1 MPDWRDSIL
10 HELPS
15 GVSPLTVVYDPD
27 SLLREQAI
35 LDALRDRGF
44 QLLELDD
51 PIQFRFAWE
60 SQCRI
65 RWDDHQALQIIV
77 LVPDTPHASRLL
89 PFDVLAD
96 ARSVE
101 FSLGQLFPQ
110 LDYSVVRGL
119 APSNYD
125 DLYDAVLSSSP
136 GHLGE
141 NATKEFILRHVFEIA
156 PELIKTP
163 VDLLR
168 MLLRRH
174 YARHEIPAPL
184 DERLIAVLQER
195 PSLAGWPVE
204 SLVREHA
211 VFLRFLHERWVA
223 YVSAGNRDDDQAVAF
238 QIPGPPSLPFSHDD
252 IRVYI
257 DNYFTDGLL
266 QPVAVAADG
275 RWTGSWESIG
285 IAVDSTSGAEHRAHK
300 LASRLIDDIPGP
312 EARPPAWFRFA
323 YQWAELNS
331 IVLTRLDIR
340 NGMEIDALRLEVE
353 SRFAAW
359 LREHYASL
367 ASLPP
372 SPPAMVHHVPRHAA
386 RFLDGV
392 NGKVALVVVDGLSVV
407 QWMTIRDSIRSQD
420 TTIGFEEDATFAWL
434 PTLTSVSRQAIFAG
448 LPPLYFPDSVNT
460 TGKEP
465 ALWHRFWSQHGLQ
478 PRQVGYLKGLGQ
490 DDLTE
495 VKELVSSPHVRV
507 VGLVVDT
514 VDKIM
519 HGMELGA
526 AGMRAQVE
534 QWSDEGYMARL
545 LRLLLDRSYIPIIVS
560 DHGNV
565 EVQGCGRIA
574 EGAVSEVRGQRV
586 RVCSDTTLRDRLVC
600 ENPGVREG
608 LHDGLPMDYWPIYP
622 PIGSAF
628 VKEGDRIVTH
638 GGDSVEET
646 IVPLVIVRSEEA
658 IG

>member
-1 MPDWRDSIL
+1 MSDWRDTIL

-15 GVSPLTVVYDPD
+15 DVSPLTVVYDPD
-27 SLLREQAI
+27 SLLREQTI
-35 LDALRDRGF
+35 LDVLRERGF
-44 QLLELDD
+44 QLLEFEDS
-51 PIQFRFAWE
+51 IQFRFAWE
-60 SQCRI
+60 SECRI
-65 RWDDHQALQIIV
+65 KWDDRQALQVIV

-89 PFDVLAD
+89 PFDVVTD

-119 APSNYD
+119 DSSNYD
-125 DLYDAVLSSSP
+125 ALYDAVLSASP
-136 GHLGE
+136 GYLGE
-141 NATKEFILRHVFEIA
+141 NATKEFMLRHVFETA

-168 MLLRRH
+168 TLLRRH
-174 YARHEIPAPL
+174 YVRHEVPTSL
-184 DERLIAVLQER
+184 DERLIAVLKER
-195 PSLAGWPVE
+195 PSLADWPVE
-204 SLVREHA
+204 SLIRDRA
-211 VFLRFLHERWVA
+211 VFLRFLQERWA
-223 YVSAGNRDDDQAVAF
+223 SHVSSDGCDGDDALTF
-238 QIPGPPSLPFSHDD
+238 QIAGPPSLPFSHDD
-252 IRVYI
+252 IRVYV
-257 DNYFTDGLL
+257 DNYFTEGLL
-266 QPVAVAADG
+266 QPVVVTSSEGWA
-275 RWTGSWESIG
+275 GSWEVVG
-285 IAVDSTSGAEHRAHK
+285 VAVDSASGIDHRAHR
-300 LASRLIDDIPGP
+300 LASRLADQVPGP

-331 IVLTRLDIR
+331 IVLTQPAIQSQT
-340 NGMEIDALRLEVE
+340 EVDALRPKVE
-353 SRFAAW
+353 SGFAAW
-359 LREHYASL
+359 LCRHYAGL

-372 SPPAMVHHVPRHAA
+372 SPPTMVHHVPRHAA
-386 RFLDGV
+386 RYLDGV
-392 NGKVALVVVDGLSVV
+392 TGKVALVVVDGLSVV
-407 QWMTIRDSIRSQD
+407 QWMAIRDCIRSQD
-420 TTIGFEEDATFAWL
+420 KTIVFEEDATFAWL

-448 LPPLYFPDSVNT
+448 LPPLYFPDSLNST
-460 TGKEP
+460 DKEP
-465 ALWHRFWSQHGLQ
+465 AAWQRFWSQHGLQ
-478 PRQVGYLKGLGQ
+478 SRHVGYLKGLGQ
-490 DDLTE
+490 GNLEE
-495 VKELVSSPHVRV
+495 VKELVSSPHLRV

-514 VDKIM
+514 VDRIM

-526 AGMRAQVE
+526 AGMRAQVV
-534 QWSDEGYMARL
+534 QWSDDGYIARL

-586 RVCSDTTLRDRLVC
+586 RVCSNCGLRDRLMRQ
-600 ENPGVREG
+600 NPGVREG
-608 LHDGLPMDYWPIYP
+608 LHHGLPRDYWPIYP

-646 IVPLVIVRSEEA
+646 IVPLVTVRSAEA